1 MGNRSLIIG
10 VDNRARA
17 MKKDTNLPVIE
28 RSEIEELLEE
38 RIFQEWK
45 TEIHLPMRA
54 IKQWKGQFQ

>member
-1 MGNRSLIIG
+1 
-10 VDNRARA
+10 

-45 TEIHLPMRA
+45 TEIHLPMQA